1 MELLHSSKVR
11 QRNVNKPIEEI
22 IVHGREGYEDIKEDN
37 GRKGSQRRIAWGW
50 AIQNGVSEEVKY
62 ELTPPWFNVT

>member
-1 MELLHSSKVR
+1 MSHMSSVDRSQDPTFMELLHSSKVR

-37 GRKGSQRRIAWGW
+37 GRKGSQRRIALG
-50 AIQNGVSEEVKY
+50 
-62 ELTPPWFNVT
+62 